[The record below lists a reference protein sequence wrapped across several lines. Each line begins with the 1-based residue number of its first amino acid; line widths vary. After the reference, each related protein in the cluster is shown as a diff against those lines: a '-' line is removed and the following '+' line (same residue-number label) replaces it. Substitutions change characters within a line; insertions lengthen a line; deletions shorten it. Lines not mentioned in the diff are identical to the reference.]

1 MIVHSLD
8 ILHPKENYTH
18 QFTHS
23 LAVKTMKLA
32 LDANCFIN
40 AVNQQA
46 LSYDSVQELLA
57 AKSTGQVALHV
68 SLHTLHELE
77 QKPDE
82 ALDLAKSLPSL
93 PYWPIGEV
101 RELVG
106 TINQLTG
113 TFDDMRRNQEIQEE
127 LESLAKS
134 GNDIRD
140 RGAFLDALHA
150 SMDAFV
156 TDDNQLV
163 GTGPAKLILARF
175 QMRILR
181 PEEAVELMTHQNS

>member
-1 MIVHSLD
+1 
-8 ILHPKENYTH
+8 
-18 QFTHS
+18 
-23 LAVKTMKLA
+23 MKLA

-46 LSYDSVQELLA
+46 LSYGSVQRLLA
-57 AKSTGQVALHV
+57 AKSTGQAELYV

-93 PYWPIGEV
+93 PYWPIGGV
-101 RELVG
+101 KELVG

-113 TFDDMRRNQEIQEE
+113 TLGDMRSNHVIQEE
-127 LESLAKS
+127 LESLANS
-134 GNDIRD
+134 GNDLRD

-156 TDDNQLV
+156 TDGQTASRYRASQADLGQIPDAHTPARGSGRIDDAPKQLT
-163 GTGPAKLILARF
+163 TGLTRYSKPSAR
-175 QMRILR
+175 LN
-181 PEEAVELMTHQNS
+181 VS